1 MCDREKQ
8 YRVTSARN
16 GRGKKLLDLLRIQVA
31 TPAHSAMPITTSYT
45 QLESSSGA
53 RKRNIH
59 VSEYRQTSN
68 LSPRVAQRDQILPR
82 QLSVIGTATTLG
94 WCSPTSGVVGSMPGR
109 MNKAR
114 SASQPE
120 AGSPSLAFTLVMAFS
135 SYKQ

>member
-31 TPAHSAMPITTSYT
+31 TPAQSAMPITTSYT

-94 WCSPTSGVVGSMPGR
+94 WCSPTSGVHARANEQGSISVATGGR
-109 MNKAR
+109 V
-114 SASQPE
+114 PIL
-120 AGSPSLAFTLVMAFS
+120 GVYT
-135 SYKQ
+135 SYGFLFI